1 TGFDELKKRI
11 ASPEVLVPFNPNNPT
26 FLTTDASDIGLGAVL
41 SRDCD
46 GTDRPIAFA
55 SKTLSSAERNYSTPE
70 RETLACVW
78 AMEHFNYFLFGR
90 KFTLR
95 TDQSSLQTLLTR
107 FGETRSSRR
116 ISRWYDR
123 MRHYDYDVLHIKGT
137 LNICADMLSRLAAE
151 RKPSDSPALSDD
163 DDGIVVAALTTRGSV
178 TLEEVESESRINRV
192 SIKSRIHDLRTTD
205 TKKPSPKHSEPTSM
219 SKQSYP

>member
-1 TGFDELKKRI
+1 MVDSSIWFPRVSRI
-11 ASPEVLVPFNPNNPT
+11 ARNEPVVL
-26 FLTTDASDIGLGAVL
+26 ASDLDDDAYWYGYRLAHETECKAELCHCYIL
-41 SRDCD
+41 
-46 GTDRPIAFA
+46 RPIAFA

-78 AMEHFNYFLFGR
+78 AMEHFNHFLFGR

-123 MRHYDYDVLHIKGT
+123 MRHYDYDVLH
-137 LNICADMLSRLAAE
+137 
-151 RKPSDSPALSDD
+151 
-163 DDGIVVAALTTRGSV
+163 
-178 TLEEVESESRINRV
+178 
-192 SIKSRIHDLRTTD
+192 
-205 TKKPSPKHSEPTSM
+205 
-219 SKQSYP
+219 